1 LDDCFRGPSA
11 LANEFIDLLHPNTA
25 SGIIKRRATHFAP
38 TQIMKS
44 GLITTNVKA
53 DSVMHILS
61 SLGDTSSQN
70 LAPLRRGPLFQ
81 LNVFISNSAELRAA
95 LGGTDISHYH
105 TKGINAFV
113 RLL

>member
-1 LDDCFRGPSA
+1 M
-11 LANEFIDLLHPNTA
+11 H
-25 SGIIKRRATHFAP
+25 
-38 TQIMKS
+38 
-44 GLITTNVKA
+44 
-53 DSVMHILS
+53 VMS

-81 LNVFISNSAELRAA
+81 LNLFISKSTELRAP
-95 LGGTDISHYH
+95 LGGTDLSHYH